1 MKQFEFI
8 EELKGH
14 ECKICFEIEYENHGC
29 SFDSIQELK
38 KEINYAKRHNKSI
51 KSITAAFYVITGL
64 FSQEKIYEQEI
75 TL

>member
-14 ECKICFEIEYENHGC
+14 ECKICFEIEYENYGC

-38 KEINYAKRHNKSI
+38 KEINYAKGIIRVLN
-51 KSITAAFYVITGL
+51 
-64 FSQEKIYEQEI
+64 Q
-75 TL
+75 